1 MKTCAKQINLPLSVE
16 SKMKLWSILLYLARD
31 WFIKFAPR
39 QQPIGIK
46 AKHNHDWSIVFLP
59 RLWVSLFFIEFSVA
73 SCEEPPCFDVRL

>member
-1 MKTCAKQINLPLSVE
+1 MQQQFNSGLGGNVDKNPELVGAMKTCAKQINLPLSVE

-59 RLWVSLFFIEFSVA
+59 RL
-73 SCEEPPCFDVRL
+73 